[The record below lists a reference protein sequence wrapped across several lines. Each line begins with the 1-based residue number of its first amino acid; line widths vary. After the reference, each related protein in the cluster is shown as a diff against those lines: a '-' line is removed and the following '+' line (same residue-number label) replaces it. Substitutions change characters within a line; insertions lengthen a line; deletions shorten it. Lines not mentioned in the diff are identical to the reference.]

1 METLIDIQMIDT
13 VIISKDD
20 HDALER
26 NMALFLKN
34 ELTPIKVKY
43 DFGRL
48 RVIDD
53 RDERVKFAAA
63 QKCGARILRVIVIDD

>member
-1 METLIDIQMIDT
+1 METLIDIQMIEP

-20 HDALER
+20 HDELEIK
-26 NMALFLKN
+26 MALFLKN

-53 RDERVKFAAA
+53 REERVKFAAA

>member
-1 METLIDIQMIDT
+1 METLIDIQMIEP

-20 HDALER
+20 HDELEI

>member
-1 METLIDIQMIDT
+1 METLIDIQMIEP